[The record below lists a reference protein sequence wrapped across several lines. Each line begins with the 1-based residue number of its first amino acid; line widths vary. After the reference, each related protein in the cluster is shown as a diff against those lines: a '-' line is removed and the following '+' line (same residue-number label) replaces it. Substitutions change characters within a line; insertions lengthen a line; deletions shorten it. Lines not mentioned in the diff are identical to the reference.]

1 MTISITSIHLFS
13 AFWLMFSK
21 WAAAL
26 IQLPHFDEASV
37 PMRVKVL
44 FSLLITIA
52 FSQMLMPAVM
62 ADLEF
67 VGYDNFYML
76 LMYYTITGL
85 IIGYLVKS
93 IMFVFQTAG
102 SLITQQIG
110 FSMVSYFDPSAG
122 QQVGPFE
129 KLIKWTLLVMIIS
142 TAVLNPMLKG
152 LIDSFHFLS
161 LRNFLQ
167 TDLNFTMAFDFV
179 KGLILSALILA
190 SPLIFMNVLV
200 SCLLGVVARIVPQMN
215 IIMVSF
221 VINIG
226 LGLILFTII
235 TNEFFETAFQMYVEK
250 LGIWFKMI
258 RI

>member
-26 IQLPHFDEASV
+26 IQLPHFDEAGV
-37 PMRVKVL
+37 PMRLKVL
-44 FSLLITIA
+44 FTLMITLS
-52 FSQMLMPAVM
+52 FSKMLMPAVI
-62 ADLEF
+62 ADLNYI
-67 VGYDNFYML
+67 GHHNFYAL
-76 LMYYTITGL
+76 LIYYTITGL
-85 IIGYLVKS
+85 VIGYFVKS

-122 QQVGPFE
+122 QQIGPFE

-142 TAVLNPMLKG
+142 TPVLNPMLKG

-161 LRNFLQ
+161 FRNFLN
-167 TDLNFTMAFDFV
+167 TPLDFTMAFDFM
-179 KGLILSALILA
+179 KGLILSAIVLA
-190 SPLIFMNVLV
+190 SPLVFMNVLV

-226 LGLILFTII
+226 LGLVLFTMI

-250 LGIWFKMI
+250 LGLWFKMI

>member
-1 MTISITSIHLFS
+1 MNISITNIHLFT

-21 WAAAL
+21 WTAAL
-26 IQLPHFDEASV
+26 IQLPHFDESAV

-44 FSLLITIA
+44 FSLLMTIA
-52 FSQMLMPAVM
+52 FAQLLMPEVL
-62 ADLEF
+62 ADLDY
-67 VGYDNFYML
+67 VGRDNFYALM
-76 LMYYTITGL
+76 MYYTITGL
-85 IIGYLVKS
+85 VIGYFVKS
-93 IMFVFQTAG
+93 IMFLFQAAG
-102 SLITQQIG
+102 SLITQQVG

-122 QQVGPFE
+122 QQIGPFE
-129 KLIKWTLLVMIIS
+129 KLIKWTILVMIV
-142 TAVLNPMLKG
+142 TTPALTPMLKG
-152 LIDSFHFLS
+152 IIESFHFLS

-167 TDLNFTMAFDFV
+167 SELNYTMAFEFI

-226 LGLILFTII
+226 LGLVIFTII
-235 TNEFFETAFQMYVEK
+235 TNEFFITAFDMYVK
-250 LGIWFKMI
+250 NLGMWFKMI
-258 RI
+258 RL

>member
-37 PMRVKVL
+37 PMRMKVL

-52 FSQMLMPAVM
+52 FSQLLMPSVM

-85 IIGYLVKS
+85 IIGYFVKS

-122 QQVGPFE
+122 QQIGLFE
-129 KLIKWTLLVMIIS
+129 KLIKWTILVMIIS

-152 LIDSFHFLS
+152 LIDSFYFYRFETLFSLILILQSHLNLS
-161 LRNFLQ
+161 
-167 TDLNFTMAFDFV
+167 
-179 KGLILSALILA
+179 KGLYY
-190 SPLIFMNVLV
+190 
-200 SCLLGVVARIVPQMN
+200 QH
-215 IIMVSF
+215 
-221 VINIG
+221 
-226 LGLILFTII
+226 
-235 TNEFFETAFQMYVEK
+235 
-250 LGIWFKMI
+250 
-258 RI
+258 

>member
-21 WAAAL
+21 WVAAL

-52 FSQMLMPAVM
+52 FSQMLMPSVL

-67 VGYDNFYML
+67 VGHNNFYIL

-85 IIGYLVKS
+85 TIGYFVKS

-110 FSMVSYFDPSAG
+110 FSMVNYFDPSAG

-129 KLIKWTLLVMIIS
+129 KLIKWTLLVMIVS
-142 TAVLNPMLKG
+142 TAALNPMLKG

-161 LRNFLQ
+161 LKNFLI
-167 TDLNFTMAFDFV
+167 TDLNYAIAFNFI
-179 KGLILSALILA
+179 KSLILSALILA

-226 LGLILFTII
+226 LGLIIFSII
-235 TNEFFETAFQMYVEK
+235 TNEFFETAFQIYVQK

>member
-1 MTISITSIHLFS
+1 MTISITSIHLFT

-26 IQLPHFDEASV
+26 VQLPHFDEASV
-37 PMRVKVL
+37 PMKVKVL
-44 FSLLITIA
+44 FALFISIA
-52 FSQMLMPAVM
+52 FSKILMPTVL
-62 ADLEF
+62 ADLAF
-67 VGYDNFYML
+67 VGHDNFFVL
-76 LMYYTITGL
+76 LMFYTITGL
-85 IIGYLVKS
+85 ILGYFVKS

-122 QQVGPFE
+122 QQIGPFE

-161 LRNFLQ
+161 FRNFVQ
-167 TDLNFTMAFDFV
+167 TEIDYTMAFDFI

-226 LGLILFTII
+226 LVLVLFTII
-235 TNEFFETAFQMYVEK
+235 TNEFFATAFQMYVQK